1 MKTKLLSLVLLIGFA
16 VCVHSTES
24 YGQQTTR
31 YSTTTIIM
39 NYPNPSVTRG
49 IAAGPTTPFAPSGV
63 TTPMNRGSGSVWKK
77 AGNDIQL
84 MNWSFIVKVQ
94 SLPPHLY
101 KAFSEAANEMRKNPA
116 RSAMLRRLIYELP
129 SRMEGTT
136 YVPPSPNEIFGALRR
151 VYYSTDAQVAN
162 FWAVRQDRT
171 LPNLN

>member
-1 MKTKLLSLVLLIGFA
+1 MKWSRFYHCCLFALLSTLLLSVSAFA
-16 VCVHSTES
+16 
-24 YGQQTTR
+24 QTAQ
-31 YSTTTIIM
+31 YSRTTTVILFQ
-39 NYPNPSVTRG
+39 PTRTVTRG
-49 IAAGPTTPFAPSGV
+49 TGGPTTPFTPSGV

-84 MNWSFIVKVQ
+84 MNWSFVVKAQ
-94 SLPPHLY
+94 SLPPELY
-101 KAFSEAANEMRKNPA
+101 KAFSKAANEMRKNPA

-162 FWAVRQDRT
+162 FWAVRQDRI